1 MTYFPTKF
9 AVSSA
14 LKRLTSVFGMVT
26 GCSILPELP
35 RDKYILTGRGGRTR
49 TADLWVM
56 SPTSCRCS
64 TPQQNE
70 YLQVDFL
77 NGLNPR
83 TISIAQL
90 KVLPLL
96 HMQPINPVVS
106 RGPYSHK
113 EMGNLILRRASHLD
127 AFSAYP

>member
-1 MTYFPTKF
+1 MFNFRVRNGNGLFHIAWTTERQIYIKLVAGGGLEPPT
-9 AVSSA
+9 
-14 LKRLTSVFGMVT
+14 FG
-26 GCSILPELP
+26 LWAQRAAAAPP
-35 RDKYILTGRGGRTR
+35 RNK
-49 TADLWVM
+49 
-56 SPTSCRCS
+56 
-64 TPQQNE
+64 NE